1 MLKHAQNIACS
12 SWHGDTVQET
22 LSSHRDGNFKAGNPL
37 QRILF
42 SQVLSKPSNNHLGV
56 ALQRNRLNSVLV
68 IKNQIQLANPQYLCL
83 YFKESSFQYA
93 VSSFGLE
100 KVGISSLSMINT
112 TCRTQTQNNQKIKHF
127 TVMVPCANNSLSSA
141 SDTLW
146 LELYHNALCP
156 PSVAVKHSL
165 KRDAGTKVAPRA
177 VFFALI

>member
-12 SWHGDTVQET
+12 SWHGDTGQET
-22 LSSHRDGNFKAGNPL
+22 LSSHTDGNFRAGNPF

-42 SQVLSKPSNNHLGV
+42 SQVFSKVSNDHLGV
-56 ALQRNRLNSVLV
+56 ALQRNTLYSALI

-112 TCRTQTQNNQKIKHF
+112 TCRTPAQEHTEDKPRQITPK
-127 TVMVPCANNSLSSA
+127 TSA
-141 SDTLW
+141 QS
-146 LELYHNALCP
+146 
-156 PSVAVKHSL
+156 
-165 KRDAGTKVAPRA
+165 
-177 VFFALI
+177 

>member
-112 TCRTQTQNNQKIKHF
+112 TCRTQTQDYTQDKHRQPPPKPLLNPGLQDSAPTPRMPAIPPRAHPAHRPAPTSHRIF
-127 TVMVPCANNSLSSA
+127 PSLWKC
-141 SDTLW
+141 LW
-146 LELYHNALCP
+146 
-156 PSVAVKHSL
+156 SSL
-165 KRDAGTKVAPRA
+165 K
-177 VFFALI
+177 